1 MDSEIGEQLKKN
13 YRSEDRYRAVFAGIC
28 AATAGWAAVDQMLT
42 SGNSE
47 FVDELGHFA
56 LGPAGSIPAEMAFHY
71 SGLDEEYEEAKYVA
85 MVTAGL
91 ALGIT
96 GQATQYVIS
105 GEPEYLNGMKAGF
118 TAGVNALG
126 QVVSDSDTLDY

>member
-1 MDSEIGEQLKKN
+1 MDLDFEGER
-13 YRSEDRYRAVFAGIC
+13 YRSEDRYRAVFAGLC

-71 SGLDEEYEEAKYVA
+71 SGLDEEYEEAKYA
-85 MVTAGL
+85 SMILAGT
-91 ALGIT
+91 ALGAF
-96 GQATQYVIS
+96 GQASQFVIS
-105 GEPEYLNGMKAGF
+105 GEPEYLNSLKASIG
-118 TAGVNALG
+118 AGANTVG
-126 QVVSDSDTLDY
+126 QIYSDNHGEES